1 MLDKLVSFSSIS
13 AVLDAVKNEKRLLFE
28 GLWDAPKA
36 VLSLLFSKET
46 KKNIL
51 IITGGERESRLY
63 DDLTFFQKENIHSF
77 PAWETLPGEEIIPSP
92 DIIGKRFEI
101 LNALLENKEPAI
113 LLTPL
118 QGVLQKVCHP
128 DTLRDKQLKIK
139 KGEELPFDLFPEMLV
154 DLGYER
160 KSVAADKGEF
170 AIRGGIVDIFP
181 LSSFNPYRIDFFDD
195 EIDQIRTYDPIS
207 QKSIDKVDEVFI
219 SPAAEH
225 TLLAE
230 EKNLSTLFDYLGK
243 ETIVIFDDLLAI
255 EDRYVA
261 LKDLPGARA
270 PYFLTFSA
278 MFQAAE
284 TLQHVYFTKH
294 SLESMG
300 ETEGKN
306 VGRDFYSGKQ
316 PLQEVKF
323 EIFDQHLV
331 AKRTAHAFQ
340 TIKDY
345 FWEDIP
351 EEKRLEA
358 ILKKSSEISII
369 FTTASEAE
377 ENALKEKIGQ
387 TLLPL
392 PKEREFKRGY
402 LSSGFILLD
411 HHFVLLPYT
420 ELTKRYKVSRQKWR
434 NTYHT
439 PASEFHALE
448 KGDLVVHFHNGIGK
462 FLGIEKQKNH
472 RGDEEEFLLIE
483 YANSG
488 KLYVPL
494 SQSHLISR
502 YIGTSEEV
510 PTLNILG
517 TKKWQQAKANA
528 QKAIIGYAKDLLQL
542 QAMREAKGGHT
553 YPTDTDDM
561 FLFEQEFPFVET
573 DDQLQAIKAIKEDM
587 SSSKA
592 MDRLVCGDVGYGKTE
607 VAMRAAFKAA
617 YDGKKQVAVL
627 VPTTVLAMQHYES
640 FKERMADFPL
650 TVGVASRFV
659 KPKEVKQ
666 TLEGVARGTVDILI
680 GTHRIIS
687 KDVQFKDLGL
697 IIIDEEQRFGVRAK
711 EHLKKAKIGVDCLT
725 LSATPIPRTLY
736 FSLIGARD
744 MSVIN
749 TPPQDRLPIKTILAE
764 RDPELIKNALMREL
778 ARDGQAYFIHN
789 RVETI
794 HKVAEELRTLLPNA
808 RIVVGHGQ
816 MPPDE
821 IDAIFHQF
829 KQGEVDILVAT
840 TIVEN
845 GVDIPNANTIL
856 IDRADAFG
864 MADLYQLRGRVGRWN
879 RPAYAYFLVPKNRS
893 LPEISRKRLNAL
905 IETSGFGGGMKLA
918 MRDLEIR
925 GAGDMLGVQQSGNV
939 SAIGFH
945 FYCKLLKRTI
955 DTMKKELSP
964 SFFDTR
970 MEFSYDANLP
980 PSYIE
985 ETSLRMEIYH
995 RLGETTNNEEIE
1007 TLFEELIDRFGP
1019 LPKQAKWLYHLNR
1032 IRVFASHHKFILL
1045 KFEKI
1050 TLHAKRQLGKKLI
1063 EKKIFLPLVEDPEE
1077 FEFITIGFL
1086 RRDFDIS
1093 Q

>member
-1 MLDKLVSFSSIS
+1 MVSG
-13 AVLDAVKNEKRLLFE
+13 AKQEPRLLFE
-28 GLWDAPKA
+28 GLWDTPKA
-36 VLSLLFSKET
+36 VLSLLFLRET

-63 DDLTFFQKENIHSF
+63 DDLIFFQKEDIYSF
-77 PAWETLPGEEIIPSP
+77 PAWETLPGEEIIPSS
-92 DIIGKRFEI
+92 DIMGKRFEI
-101 LNALLENKEPAI
+101 LHALLENQRPKI
-113 LLTPL
+113 ILTPL
-118 QGVLQKVCHP
+118 QGALQKVCHP
-128 DTLRDKQLKIK
+128 DTLKDKELKIK
-139 KGEELPFDLFPEMLV
+139 KGEELPFDLFPEMLI

-195 EIDQIRTYDPIS
+195 QIDQIRTFDPIS
-207 QKSIDKVDEVFI
+207 QKSIDKVDAVFI
-219 SPAAEH
+219 PPAKEY
-225 TLLAE
+225 TLLTE
-230 EKNLSTLFDYLGK
+230 EKTLATLFDYLGK
-243 ETIVIFDDLLAI
+243 ETIVLFDDLLAI
-255 EDRYVA
+255 EDRYVT
-261 LKDLPGARA
+261 LKSLPGAQS
-270 PYFLTFSA
+270 PFFLSFQE
-278 MFQAAE
+278 MFKKIE
-284 TLQHVYFTKH
+284 PLNHVYCTEH
-294 SLESMG
+294 PLESMG
-300 ETEGKN
+300 EIEGKH
-306 VGRDFYSGKQ
+306 
-316 PLQEVKF
+316 PLQKVKF
-323 EIFDQHLV
+323 EIFDQHLL
-331 AKRTAHAFQ
+331 AKRTAHPFQ
-340 TIKDY
+340 TIKDF
-345 FWEDIP
+345 FWEETV

-358 ILKKSSEISII
+358 ILKKSSEISITFI
-369 FTTASEAE
+369 AASEAE
-377 ENALKEKIGQ
+377 ENALKEKISQ

-392 PKEREFKRGY
+392 PKQREFKRGY
-402 LSSGFILLD
+402 LSSGFVLLSNSY
-411 HHFVLLPYT
+411 VLLPYT

-439 PASEFHALE
+439 PAHEFHALE

-483 YANSG
+483 YANNG

-502 YIGTSEEV
+502 YIGTREEI

-542 QAMREAKGGHT
+542 QALRETKGGYT
-553 YPTDTDDM
+553 YPPESDAM
-561 FLFEQEFPFVET
+561 LLFEEEFPFVET
-573 DDQLQAIKAIKEDM
+573 DDQLQAIQAIKEDM
-587 SSSKA
+587 KSSKA

-640 FKERMADFPL
+640 FKDRMADFPL

-659 KPKEVKQ
+659 KPKEMKQ

-711 EHLKKAKIGVDCLT
+711 EYLKKAKIGVDCLT

-764 RDPELIKNALMREL
+764 KDPELIKNALMREL

-794 HKVAEELRTLLPNA
+794 HKIAEELRTLLPNA
-808 RIVVGHGQ
+808 RIAVGHGQ

-821 IDAIFHQF
+821 LDTIFHHF
-829 KQGEVDILVAT
+829 KQREIDILVAT

-893 LPEISRKRLNAL
+893 LPEISRKRLSAL

-925 GAGDMLGVQQSGNV
+925 GAGDILGVQQSGNV

-945 FYCKLLKRTI
+945 FYCKLLKQAI

-985 ETSLRMEIYH
+985 ETTLRMEIYH

-1007 TLFEELIDRFGP
+1007 TLFGELIDRFGP

-1032 IRVFASHHKFILL
+1032 IRVFASHNKFSLL

-1050 TLHAKRQLGKKLI
+1050 TLHAKRQLGKTLI
-1063 EKKIFLPLVEDPEE
+1063 EKKIFLPLVDNPEE

-1086 RRDFDIS
+1086 RRDFNIS
-1093 Q
+1093 